1 MPKPVMPKKVVGSAM
16 PDISTAP
23 VSTEEFDRAMAALG
37 PFEPKPAVAVA
48 LSGGSDSL
56 ALTLLLKGWVQ
67 RRRGSLLA
75 VTVDH
80 GLRRGSAAEAR
91 RVHAQARRLG
101 IAHRVLRWRG
111 PKPEGSPQA
120 AARDARYA
128 LLTAACRRHGI
139 LHLALAHH
147 LEDQAETLL
156 LRLGRG
162 SGLEGLAGMAPLT
175 ETAEL
180 RLLRPL
186 LSLPKAR
193 LLETVKA
200 RRQGWVE
207 DSSNERADFARVRLR
222 RLMPA
227 LAREGLSA
235 DRLATA
241 CGHLG
246 RARAALEREVAA
258 LMARAVRPDP
268 AGFLILSPKLLAA
281 ASDEVSLR
289 TLAHCLMT
297 VGGGRYTPRLDR
309 LRRLHGLLGHGT
321 PGHGT
326 PGDELPRGATL
337 GGCRVLRHGAHWLLV
352 REAGRC
358 PSALLEPGGRLLW
371 DGRFELRRPRLGGA
385 EQPCEGAGA
394 LRVSA
399 LGTAGWRRLK
409 AALPGEQVA
418 RAERIPTPARAAL
431 PALSGPGGFL
441 AVPLLGY
448 YADQRA
454 AKRLNFCRFTPLNG
468 LTAAAFTVV

>member
-1 MPKPVMPKKVVGSAM
+1 MLKEVVGSAM
-16 PDISTAP
+16 PDIATAP
-23 VSTEEFDRAMAALG
+23 VSAEEFDRAMAALG

-48 LSGGSDSL
+48 LSGGGDSL
-56 ALTLLLKGWVQ
+56 ALTLLLKRWVQ
-67 RRRGSLLA
+67 RRGGSLLA

-80 GLRRGSAAEAR
+80 GLRRGSAAEAG
-91 RVHAQARRLG
+91 RVHAQAGRLG

-186 LSLPKAR
+186 LAMPKAR

-207 DSSNERADFARVRLR
+207 DPSNERADFARVRLR

-246 RARAALEREVAA
+246 RARAALEGEVAA

-268 AGFLILSPKLLAA
+268 AGFLILSPKLLAT

-309 LRRLHGLLGHGT
+309 LLRLHRML
-321 PGHGT
+321 
-326 PGDELPRGATL
+326 GDELPRGATL
-337 GGCRVLRHGAHWLLV
+337 GGCRVLQRGAHWLLV

-358 PSALLEPGGRLLW
+358 PGALLEPGGRLLW
-371 DGRFELRRPRLGGA
+371 DGRFEIRRPRLGGHRGDQG
-385 EQPCEGAGA
+385 QPCEGAGA
-394 LRVSA
+394 LQVSA
-399 LGTAGWRRLK
+399 LGTAGWQRLK
-409 AALPGEQVA
+409 AALPGDEVV
-418 RAERIPTPARAAL
+418 RADRIPAPARAAL

-454 AKRLNFCRFTPLNG
+454 AKRLNFCRFAPLNG

>member
-1 MPKPVMPKKVVGSAM
+1 MPKPLMPKPVMPRKVVGSAM

-37 PFEPKPAVAVA
+37 PFEPRPAVAVA
-48 LSGGSDSL
+48 LSGGGDSL
-56 ALTLLLKGWVQ
+56 ALTLLLKGWVR

-80 GLRRGSAAEAR
+80 GLRRGSAAEAG

-101 IAHRVLRWRG
+101 IPHRVLRWRG

-186 LSLPKAR
+186 LAMPKAR

-200 RRQGWVE
+200 RRHGWVE
-207 DSSNERADFARVRLR
+207 DPSNDHADFARVRLR

-235 DRLATA
+235 ERLAAA

-268 AGFLILSPKLLAA
+268 AGFLVLSPKLLAR
-281 ASDEVSLR
+281 ASEEVSLR
-289 TLAHCLMT
+289 TLAHCLRT

-309 LRRLHGLLGHGT
+309 LRRLHGML
-321 PGHGT
+321 
-326 PGDELPRGATL
+326 GDELPRGATL
-337 GGCRVLRHGAHWLLV
+337 GGCRVLQRGAHWLLV

-358 PSALLEPGGRLLW
+358 PSASLEPGGRLLW
-371 DGRFELRRPRLGGA
+371 DGRFELRRPRLGGQG
-385 EQPCEGAGA
+385 QPCEGAGA
-394 LRVSA
+394 LQVSA

-418 RAERIPTPARAAL
+418 RAERIPAPARAAL